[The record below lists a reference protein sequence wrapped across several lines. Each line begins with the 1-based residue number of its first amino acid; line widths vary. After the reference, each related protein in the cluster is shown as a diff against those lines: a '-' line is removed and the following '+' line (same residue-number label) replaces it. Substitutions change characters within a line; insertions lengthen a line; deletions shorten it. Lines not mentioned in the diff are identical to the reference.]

1 MLPLAPALA
10 LAGCGWSGSVPK
22 RQAQPHYVLGTA
34 YQAGGVW
41 YYPSQSFNAEETG
54 LAAIQPDR
62 HPALTADGETFDQTV
77 LAGAHQTLQLPCIV
91 RLTNLENGRAI
102 TLRLND
108 RGPAS
113 PARAVAVT
121 RRAATLLGFVGA
133 GVARVRLTVLGGPSR
148 AVATALRGEVADR
161 LDIASAPRGA
171 VEQVD
176 LPPPAGVTQAA
187 SAPHAF
193 SVPFASA
200 AESLQ
205 PVLENV
211 PDRLPE
217 TVTQSAPEP
226 GSLYVRM
233 GVFSRREFAERQRA
247 RAAGLGA
254 AIEASRVGR
263 SETFLVRIGP
273 IDDVAE
279 ADRVLRQ
286 VIRDGIPDARIVV
299 E

>member
-10 LAGCGWSGSVPK
+10 LAGCGWFGSAPK
-22 RQAQPHYVLGTA
+22 PVVQPHYVLGTA
-34 YQAGGVW
+34 YQAGGLW
-41 YYPSQSFNAEETG
+41 YYPAQSFSAEETG
-54 LAAIQPDR
+54 LAAIQSDR
-62 HPALTADGETFDQTV
+62 HPALTADGEAFDQAA

-91 RLTNLENGRAI
+91 RLKNLENGREI
-102 TLRLND
+102 TLRIND

-113 PARAVAVT
+113 PARVVAIT
-121 RRAATLLGFVGA
+121 RRAAALLGFAGA
-133 GVARVRLTVLGGPSR
+133 GVARVGLTVLDSPSR
-148 AVATALRGEVADR
+148 ALVTALRGDAVDR

-176 LPPPAGVTQAA
+176 LPPPSGVTQAEA
-187 SAPHAF
+187 RARAF

-200 AESLQ
+200 GESPP
-205 PVLENV
+205 PVLDAV

-217 TVTQSAPEP
+217 IVTQSAPEA

-247 RAAGLGA
+247 RVGGLGA
-254 AIEASRVGR
+254 DIEASRVGR
-263 SETFLVRIGP
+263 SQTFLVRIGP
-273 IDDVAE
+273 IDSVAQ
-279 ADRVLRQ
+279 ADQALGQ
-286 VIRDGIPDARIVV
+286 VIRNGIPDARIVV